1 MQGKPTLI
9 TWSLT
14 SLISNL
20 YGGLT
25 SNHPS
30 IPLSLQP
37 MTIFSSSPEGS
48 NSSES
53 PSQNLLNLQP
63 ILIRYIYNR
72 HQFSFLFSD
81 EQVTSSAIYL
91 SAANPCYL
99 VGTSYGRIFMLTM
112 FEDTNNGD
120 NEDDEMQ
127 QERISPVLCI
137 DSHQGSKVT

>member
-1 MQGKPTLI
+1 
-9 TWSLT
+9 
-14 SLISNL
+14 
-20 YGGLT
+20 
-25 SNHPS
+25 
-30 IPLSLQP
+30 

-120 NEDDEMQ
+120 NEDDEM
-127 QERISPVLCI
+127 
-137 DSHQGSKVT
+137 